1 MFMTKRDT
9 YVPANALWRR
19 VLKTFDTPALTMPWR
34 TVYYDATVRRDQP
47 ILWMEVRL
55 HEDVHIEQI
64 DRMGG
69 IKFAVIYLCQLARY
83 GYWNAPLEIEARA
96 AHE

>member
-1 MFMTKRDT
+1 MSDPF
-9 YVPANALWRR
+9 VPANAFWRC
-19 VLKTFDTPALTMPWR
+19 VLTLCRTPALTMPWR
-34 TVYYDATVRRDQP
+34 TVYYLPEVRKP
-47 ILWMEVRL
+47 TLHWMDIRL

-69 IKFAVIYLCQLARY
+69 TTFALVYIWQLIRY